1 MSKLTKDQWNE
12 IIAKVKAGEKVVDL
26 ANIYGVSAK
35 TIYNK
40 TGKIGETDNSLL
52 EINRLK
58 REVKQ
63 LREVLGYV
71 TTELSKE
78 KKLI

>member
-1 MSKLTKDQWNE
+1 MSKLTKDQWDE

>member
-1 MSKLTKDQWNE
+1 MTKLTKIQWDE

-26 ANIYGVSAK
+26 AKLYGVSAK

-40 TGKIGETDNSLL
+40 TGRIANGDNSLL

-58 REVKQ
+58 REIKN
-63 LREVLGYV
+63 LRELVGYV
-71 TTELSKE
+71 TAELSKE

>member
-52 EINRLK
+52 VR
-58 REVKQ
+58 
-63 LREVLGYV
+63 
-71 TTELSKE
+71 
-78 KKLI
+78 